1 MADETRPDKME
12 PSEARERGFTI
23 DTTCYPWLAYKGQRF
38 APTETA
44 HCYTDD
50 EAALLVAIDAIWRK
64 HRFGSDFLGK
74 AIMQAVELL
83 PARWRHGRVA
93 A

>member
-12 PSEARERGFTI
+12 PGEARERGFTI
-23 DTTCYPWLAYKGQRF
+23 DTTCYPWLGYKGPRF
-38 APTETA
+38 RPTETVD
-44 HCYTDD
+44 CYTDD

-64 HRFGSDFLGK
+64 QRFGSEFLGK
-74 AIMQAVELL
+74 AIAQAVELL
-83 PARWRHGRVA
+83 PNAWRQGSA